1 VRQPSRRQVAALAS
15 RLAPA
20 WRARETDAE
29 PSGRG
34 LDPDIERRFAALD
47 QRIEHLE
54 AALEGLQDAL
64 YRQSVR
70 ADEQHAE
77 MSERTDPG
85 RLAQE
90 LSADARRRGL

>member
-1 VRQPSRRQVAALAS
+1 VRQPSRRQAAALAS

-34 LDPDIERRFAALD
+34 LDPDIEPRFAALD
-47 QRIEHLE
+47 ERIEHLE

-90 LSADARRRGL
+90 LNADARRRGL